1 MKVRILTHTPEPEK
15 LIAAAAKLCY
25 ASAEIDELLDGLTA
39 EKTASFNMLNFV
51 SLFILWCVCYE
62 NRCAV
67 FVPNN
72 FSTYRLNNIAYRQKN
87 SFIILNRG

>member
-39 EKTASFNMLNFV
+39 EKTASF
-51 SLFILWCVCYE
+51 
-62 NRCAV
+62 
-67 FVPNN
+67 
-72 FSTYRLNNIAYRQKN
+72 YRTSGIARARKP
-87 SFIILNRG
+87 F

>member
-39 EKTASFNMLNFV
+39 EKTASFIERLE
-51 SLFILWCVCYE
+51 SLGHESPFRACLVHLRDRGRLTGTAGTDHAASHRVLLRTKSAVC
-62 NRCAV
+62 
-67 FVPNN
+67 
-72 FSTYRLNNIAYRQKN
+72 K
-87 SFIILNRG
+87 

>member
-39 EKTASFNMLNFV
+39 EKTASFNMLRVNPEFCV
-51 SLFILWCVCYE
+51 NSL
-62 NRCAV
+62 
-67 FVPNN
+67 
-72 FSTYRLNNIAYRQKN
+72 LNLRNDV
-87 SFIILNRG
+87 